1 MAEQASI
8 ETIAR
13 LSRRAFLA
21 TSAAAGLGRLAIA
34 QSTPAPYGS
43 LPGGIRSRQIA
54 NVNGMTVHI
63 LEAGYETP
71 GRPAVLLLHGFPEL
85 AYSWRKVMP
94 ALAAAG
100 YHVIAPDQRGY
111 GRTTGWDDS
120 YDANP
125 DPFRILNMTRDAI
138 GLVYALGHRSVAMV
152 VGHDAGA
159 PVASWSALI
168 RPDIFRSITIMSSP
182 FEGTPALPFNTATLD
197 PAKAAPLP
205 PRAVTDDELDAEL
218 AKLNPPRKY
227 YQNYQRT
234 RGANDDMLHAPQGLH
249 AFFRAYYFYK
259 SADYKGNHPHPLKAR
274 TAEEMAQ
281 IPTYYVMEKDKGMA
295 ATVAPFM
302 PPAAY
307 IANCKWLTEADVDV
321 YANEYGRTG
330 FTGALQGYRVRRGS
344 DPRSIAEMQT
354 FSGRTID
361 VPSQFIAGKS
371 DWGVYQ
377 TPSAVDKMRN
387 SACTRMAGFHLLDG
401 AGHWVQ
407 QEQPEQVSALLVQFL
422 RDTTKV

>member
-1 MAEQASI
+1 
-8 ETIAR
+8 
-13 LSRRAFLA
+13 
-21 TSAAAGLGRLAIA
+21 
-34 QSTPAPYGS
+34 
-43 LPGGIRSRQIA
+43 
-54 NVNGMTVHI
+54 
-63 LEAGYETP
+63 
-71 GRPAVLLLHGFPEL
+71 LLLHGFPEL

-111 GRTTGWDDS
+111 GRTLGWDDS
-120 YDANP
+120 YDADQ

-138 GLVYALGHRSVAMV
+138 ALVYALGHRSVAMV

-159 PVASWSALI
+159 PVACWSALI
-168 RPDIFRSITIMSSP
+168 RPDIFRSLTIMSSP
-182 FEGTPALPFNTATLD
+182 FEGAPSLPFNTANG
-197 PAKAAPLP
+197 APLP
-205 PRAVTDDELDAEL
+205 RPAMTDDELDADL

-259 SADYKGNHPHPLKAR
+259 SADYKGNHPYPLKAR

-281 IPTYYVMEKDKGMA
+281 IPNYYVMEKDKGMA
-295 ATVAPFM
+295 ATVAPLM
-302 PPAAY
+302 PSADY
-307 IANCKWLTEADVDV
+307 IANCKWLTEAEVDV
-321 YANEYGRTG
+321 YATEYGRTG

-344 DPRSIAEMQT
+344 DPRSIAEMHT

-361 VPSQFIAGKS
+361 VPSQYIDGKS
-371 DWGVYQ
+371 DWGSYQ
-377 TPSAVDKMRN
+377 TPGAIDKMRN
-387 SACTRMAGFHLLDG
+387 SACTRMVGFNFIDG

-407 QEQPEQVSALLVQFL
+407 QEQPEQVSALLIQFL
-422 RDTTKV
+422 RDYAKP